1 MRELLTEI
9 SAVIKA
15 ESIKENVMAK
25 NIFDVTDATFAT
37 EVLSADKPVLVDF
50 WAEWCGPCKMTSPL
64 IEDLAQDPKYKS
76 VKFVQVDVDSSQE
89 LALRYSIFS
98 IPTFMGFRKG
108 DVVMQFAGARD
119 RMWFESELQR
129 LMA

>member
-1 MRELLTEI
+1 MTQQSQITHTVLPVTTET
-9 SAVIKA
+9 
-15 ESIKENVMAK
+15 
-25 NIFDVTDATFAT
+25 FDE
-37 EVLSADKPVLVDF
+37 EVLRHDGAVFVDF
-50 WAEWCGPCKMTSPL
+50 YADWCGPCKMTSPL